1 MGGNRTGRFENRMDQ
16 CLKLGSKEVFQSTCK
31 KDYQALYEYDHMS
44 VDGLGFEGQFG
55 ASLIEDAEE

>member
-1 MGGNRTGRFENRMDQ
+1 MCGNRTGRFENRLVQ
-16 CLKLGSKEVFQSTCK
+16 CLKLGTKEVLQSTCK